1 MATSRLEKDPSY
13 QDRLIKQERAS
24 FRVRIQAN
32 ATPAS
37 KVHQQELSAVAV
49 LRSQGKTAEAD
60 AVEDLSAS
68 WTAAA
73 DATGIF
79 GVLIKASQI
88 GAVDRI
94 VAVAVTAL
102 DGSTT
107 TATPLAC
114 GGLQAGLSP
123 AGNIAIQ
130 MDSSL
135 SLAATNCDVIL
146 TVEYYLQ

>member
-1 MATSRLEKDPSY
+1 MAINGLEKDDRL
-13 QDRLIKQERAS
+13 QDRELKMREVA

-37 KVHQQELSAVAV
+37 KVHQGEIANVAV
-49 LRSQGKTAEAD
+49 IRSQGKTAQAD
-60 AVEDLSAS
+60 AIEDLSAS

-79 GVLIKASQI
+79 GVLLKGDELGQ
-88 GAVDRI
+88 VDRI
-94 VAVAVTAL
+94 ISATITAL

-107 TATPLAC
+107 TVAGLSC

-123 AGNIAIQ
+123 AGNIALQ
-130 MDSSL
+130 FDSSL
-135 SLAATNCDVIL
+135 SLAAANVDVIVDL
-146 TVEYYLQ
+146 KYYLQ